1 MNFFSR
7 HFQNVRGPKAR
18 IGAALALVA
27 FALGG
32 CGSEYDGA
40 AFREE
45 AVDEI
50 TEALGSTEA
59 PQTITTLAQLRAMTV
74 TGNYVLGNDINA
86 WQTNQPGQQFVPIG
100 SPFNQFRG
108 TFDGNNKTISNLRI
122 DTGGGWYTGMF
133 SSVSGAII
141 KRVGLVNVNV
151 SGGGFTGALAG
162 IISNSEVTS
171 AYVTGTVSA
180 PSSGTAVNGVGM
192 AFGSM
197 GQSVMVS
204 RAYATGTVTG
214 RTNTIGGFVGEVVGG
229 NTLSTMS
236 TLSEIFTNVNVN
248 PTWAFGTSYTVL
260 AGGLVGLAQGAWI
273 RDINSHGNVLGRG
286 YAGGVIGE
294 AINNSVDSMPNVL
307 DHAVSHGAVTVS
319 GASGNRA
326 GVIGRFLGSFQHCG
340 SFWNSTNDAGSTWSG
355 STECQEG
362 KSAAVLRAPKPSPNK
377 LINPFIRGQLV
388 TQQMI
393 NDSQG
398 TLAQCKLGSG
408 TDGDWGFGTCN
419 TPQLWALRSA
429 SQHIT
434 LTRIPNPSVQPL

>member
-1 MNFFSR
+1 M
-7 HFQNVRGPKAR
+7 
-18 IGAALALVA
+18 GAALAFVV
-27 FALGG
+27 FTIEG
-32 CGSEYDGA
+32 CGPEYDGA
-40 AFREE
+40 AFHEE
-45 AVDEI
+45 AVDEL

-59 PQTITTLAQLRAMTV
+59 PQVITTLAQLRAMTV

-122 DTGGGWYTGMF
+122 DTNGGWYTGMF
-133 SSVSGAII
+133 SAASDAII
-141 KRVGLVNVNV
+141 RRVGLVNVNV
-151 SGGGFTGALAG
+151 SGGAFTGAIAG
-162 IISNSEVTS
+162 MIVDSEVTS
-171 AYVTGTVSA
+171 TYVTGTVSA
-180 PSSGTAVNGVGM
+180 PTSGAAVYAVGM

-197 GQSVMVS
+197 GAGTVS
-204 RAYATGTVTG
+204 RSYATGTVTG
-214 RTNTIGGFVGEVVGG
+214 RASTIGGFVGEVAGG
-229 NTLSTMS
+229 NTLSTMA
-236 TLSEIFTNVNVN
+236 TLAEIFTNVNVN
-248 PTWAFGTSYTVL
+248 PTWAFGTSYPVL
-260 AGGLVGLAQGAWI
+260 AGGLVGQAQGAWI

-294 AINNSVDSMPNVL
+294 AINNSSSSMPNVL

-319 GASGNRA
+319 GASGDRA
-326 GVIGRFLGSFQHCG
+326 GVVGRFLGAFQHCG
-340 SFWNSTNDAGSTWSG
+340 SYWNSTNDAGSTWSG

-377 LINPFIRGQLV
+377 LIDPFVRGGVV

-393 NDSQG
+393 NESDG
-398 TLAQCKLGSG
+398 TLDQCKLASG

-419 TPQLWALRSA
+419 TPQVWALRSA
-429 SQHIT
+429 TQHIT